1 MFHALAIVAVF
12 LVFAAIMMAKKLPTI
27 LALPLMAVVIAIVAG
42 MPPEEM
48 FKQVIGEGSVRLS
61 SAIMATIFGGIFAR
75 LISKAGI
82 AEEIIKK
89 AAELAGDQPFFI
101 AIVLTLATA
110 VIFTAIGG
118 MGAVILTG
126 TIVLPLMMS
135 VGIAPVVAGSLMLMG
150 LSLGGLFNVAG
161 YVLYT
166 DALGVKMEL
175 VKNFSLAMGI
185 IFLVII
191 IVFIILN
198 VRSDRAAWSM
208 PSPTDIKIDAK
219 KEIKPWALISP
230 LVPLILVFV
239 FKLDVISAILISCV
253 YVVLITNPKDIVKDL
268 SSSFVE
274 GINDVS
280 GAIFLMIGI
289 GMLLK
294 AVMAPQS
301 VAVMGPFIK
310 QILPSTPLGFVLFFG
325 ILSPLALY
333 RGPFNMWGL
342 GSGIG
347 NLMIASGK
355 LAPFFIMAALRAVGM
370 VQGVC
375 DPTNTQNV
383 WIADYVKSDTSSVLK
398 KTILYVVGSVF
409 AILIYAVFTNKL
421 G

>member
-1 MFHALAIVAVF
+1 
-12 LVFAAIMMAKKLPTI
+12 
-27 LALPLMAVVIAIVAG
+27 
-42 MPPEEM
+42 
-48 FKQVIGEGSVRLS
+48 
-61 SAIMATIFGGIFAR
+61 
-75 LISKAGI
+75 
-82 AEEIIKK
+82 
-89 AAELAGDQPFFI
+89 
-101 AIVLTLATA
+101 
-110 VIFTAIGG
+110 

-166 DALGVKMEL
+166 DALGVQMEL

-185 IFLVII
+185 IFLLFTL
-191 IVFIILN
+191 VFIIIN
-198 VRSDRAAWSM
+198 VKSDRAAWAM

-219 KEIKPWALISP
+219 KELPVWALISP
-230 LVPLILVFV
+230 LIPLFLVFI
-239 FKLDVISAILISCV
+239 FSLDVISAILISCI
-253 YVVLITNPKDIVKDL
+253 YVVLVTNPRDMVKDL

-280 GAIFLMIGI
+280 GALFLMIGI

-294 AVMAPQS
+294 AVMSPEAVS
-301 VAVMGPFIK
+301 VMGPFIK

-347 NLMIASGK
+347 NLMIVSGK

-383 WIADYVKSDTSSVLK
+383 WTADYVKSDTSTILR

-409 AILIYAVFTNKL
+409 AILIYAVFTHEI